1 MFVTLVTLF
10 NLIRLLSHYVRMV
23 LNRNKRSSQLR
34 YVDNGD
40 TALADEV
47 IGVDV
52 DGVDDTNYRRALV
65 ILKRILAKA
74 QSPES
79 TQLMT
84 PFR

>member
-1 MFVTLVTLF
+1 MVTLF